1 MILQEAT
8 PARMRR
14 RDGTKRDEAIMDT
27 LWPWLMLAG
36 LGAFHGL
43 NPAMGW
49 LFAVALGV
57 HRGSAVAVARAV
69 PAIAIGHAAS
79 IAVVAGVLIM
89 AGLVVDPAILR
100 TVTGAMLIGWAA
112 IHVLYGHRRRV
123 RIGMTTGLAGLAVW
137 SFLMATAH
145 GAGLMV
151 LPALMPLCVTNGP
164 LAGIDAGGSAATA
177 LAAVGVHTAAMLAA
191 TAAAAF
197 AVYRF
202 VGLGILRSG
211 WINVDLVWTA
221 VLVGTGLMLIVA

>member
-1 MILQEAT
+1 
-8 PARMRR
+8 
-14 RDGTKRDEAIMDT
+14 MDT
-27 LWPWLMLAG
+27 FWPWLMLAG

-57 HRGSAVAVARAV
+57 HRGSGAAVAKAV

-79 IAVVAGVLIM
+79 VAAVAGVLVT
-89 AGLVVDPAILR
+89 AGLMVDQGRLR
-100 TVTGAMLIGWAA
+100 TATGMLLVGWALL
-112 IHVLYGHRRRV
+112 HLLYGHRRRV

-151 LPALMPLCVTNGP
+151 LPALMPLCVASGP
-164 LAGIDAGGSAATA
+164 LAGVDAGGSAATA

-191 TAAAAF
+191 TALAAF

-211 WINVDLVWTA
+211 WVNVDLVWTL
-221 VLVGTGLMLIVA
+221 VLVGTGVMLIVA